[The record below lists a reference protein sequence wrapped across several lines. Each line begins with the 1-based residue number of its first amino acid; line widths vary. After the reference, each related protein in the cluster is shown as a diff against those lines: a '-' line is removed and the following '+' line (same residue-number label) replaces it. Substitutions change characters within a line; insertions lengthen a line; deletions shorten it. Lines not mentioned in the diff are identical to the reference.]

1 MALVSLKL
9 PPGVWKNG
17 SQYEAK
23 GRYFDANLVRWRN
36 GRLRPVGGW
45 LKSSTTAMSGAPRTI
60 LPFRTQSGL
69 RYIAVGTHS
78 KLYLFERPDTAPTDI
93 TPTSPALTVGR
104 SIGQVG
110 TGYGA
115 GPFSGS
121 AAVQTMTDTD
131 IAVVDSDPD
140 KFTRAGN
147 DFDTTN
153 FAVKDHIMVSGFTSA
168 ENNRAGGVSGAATV
182 DSFSDQND
190 HTNGEYTNVTLTQ
203 SGHTGRNAVASITI
217 SGNNVTAMTITDG
230 GSEYIVND
238 TLTIPHATIGGTGA
252 VTCDVATLEGGTS
265 SLFGENSFYISTI
278 DVSNIVVSTTI
289 DTNSDGTF
297 DAADLDG
304 EPAGDSV
311 TITRARRYGNEDYD
325 LSTDLSLWATTWS
338 LDNWGEDLIACS
350 SDDGKLMYWDPAAA
364 NPLGTKAAAL
374 TNAPTSCIGA
384 LVTAE
389 RHLMALGAGGNRRK
403 VQWCSQEANTTW
415 SPTSTN
421 TAGDFELETSG
432 TIMQGK
438 RVGPDILVVTDT
450 DAHIINY
457 VGPPYVYGRKKVGD
471 SCGAMSRQSIAT
483 YESMACWMGVG
494 SFFVYDGGR
503 VKEIRCDVSEYVFND
518 INMVHRSLVH
528 AVVNIE
534 YSEIWFYYASG
545 DANEID
551 RYVIWNF
558 TENWWS
564 IGQLARTCGHD
575 AGLFPNP
582 LSVGVTSTA
591 TPGES
596 TYPDGGG
603 WIYTHE
609 IKRTGETARQSG
621 TSEPATTAAV
631 STTDRELSYGGA
643 TTSDIGH
650 VWAETGPLEVGQGE
664 NIGHV
669 MSLLTD
675 SDAGQYGVR
684 FQVKSRFTPEGDE
697 TASSIYYLDTGSE
710 SYDRRVDVRESGR
723 QIALKIESPWDQ
735 DWTLGNTRAEVI
747 PGGKR

>member
-9 PPGVWKNG
+9 PPGVWRNG

-60 LPFRTQSGL
+60 LPFRASGGL

-131 IAVVDSDPD
+131 ISAAASDDS
-140 KFTRAGN
+140 FNRAGN

-153 FAVKDHIMVSGFTSA
+153 FAVKDHIQVTGFDGTSEMETA
-168 ENNRAGGVSGAATV
+168 NNAT
-182 DSFSDQND
+182 
-190 HTNGEYTNVTLTQ
+190 HIIT
-203 SGHTGRNAVASITI
+203 AITI
-217 SGNNVTAMTITDG
+217 SKITAG
-230 GSEYIVND
+230 GS
-238 TLTIPHATIGGTGA
+238 
-252 VTCDVATLEGGTS
+252 
-265 SLFGENSFYISTI
+265 SL
-278 DVSNIVVSTTI
+278 
-289 DTNSDGTF
+289 
-297 DAADLDG
+297 LDDS
-304 EPAGDSV
+304 AGDSV
-311 TITRARRYGNEDYD
+311 TITRARRYGNEDYN

-350 SDDGKLMYWDPAAA
+350 SDDGKIMYWDPSAA

-534 YSEIWFYYASG
+534 YSEIWFYYPSG

-591 TPGES
+591 TPGAP

-609 IKRTGETARQSG
+609 IKRTGNSARQSG
-621 TSEPATTAAV
+621 TTEPATTAAV
-631 STTDRELSYGGA
+631 STSDRELSYGGA
-643 TTSDIGH
+643 ATSDTAH
-650 VWAETGPLEVGQGE
+650 VWAESGPLEVGQGE

-675 SDAGQYGVR
+675 SDAGTYGVR

-697 TASSIYYLDTGSE
+697 TASSIYHLDTANE